1 MMAKPEQAA
10 EWLYNLMAEKRWL
23 ISEKAIEPTLITEPM
38 FQEMVE
44 FFRVFEKHGA
54 DDWQDVSQSA
64 RATTATILADFMT
77 KLMGGYFEGQVWK
90 VKRSLPDHQKILQII
105 LQEIDQNHLPQSTI
119 H

>member
-1 MMAKPEQAA
+1 MNVKPEQAA

-54 DDWQDVSQSA
+54 DDWQGVSQSA
-64 RATTATILADFMT
+64 RATTATILGDFMI
-77 KLMGGYFEGQVWK
+77 KLTGGYFEGQAWK
-90 VKRSLPDHQKILQII
+90 VKRSLSDNQKILQII
-105 LQEIDQNHLPQSTI
+105 LQEIQETNHPSVAI